1 MSEITAAPARE
12 SRSGAS
18 GLSDSKNVFHASLR
32 TADPLDVSVSDLTAR
47 LSENE
52 RDLLHEVVRALVGIR
67 FGSVVLTVHDRRL
80 VEIEKT
86 ERIRRKAAR
95 QGT

>member
-1 MSEITAAPARE
+1 MSEITAEPARE
-12 SRSGAS
+12 SRSGVS
-18 GLSDSKNVFHASLR
+18 GLSGSNNVFHASLR
-32 TADPLDVSVSDLTAR
+32 TSDPLDVSAADLTAR

-52 RDLLHEVVRALVGIR
+52 RDLLLEVVRALVGIR
-67 FGSVVLTVHDRRL
+67 FGSVVLTVHDGRL
-80 VEIEKT
+80 AEIEKT